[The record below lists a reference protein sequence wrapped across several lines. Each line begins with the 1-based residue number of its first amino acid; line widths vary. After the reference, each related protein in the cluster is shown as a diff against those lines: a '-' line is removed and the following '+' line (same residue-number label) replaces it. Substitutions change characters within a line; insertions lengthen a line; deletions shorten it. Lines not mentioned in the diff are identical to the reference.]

1 MNPNFKLKRDIGIG
15 ELSAMLL
22 NKTISRLSIIE
33 KYESITT
40 GMF

>member
-15 ELSAMLL
+15 VSAMLL